1 MMSFTRKFRCFFL
14 IVALL
19 LSVFSVSF
27 AETEAVDSVSG
38 AVIDDSLEEVYK
50 EHFDAICAQYADEL
64 TAQEKNAASD
74 VFDAIGQIN
83 FESEDSLAV
92 RQRVYQ
98 ISSAEELKAVLTGYF
113 DAHDASYSSDAALDA
128 KIREIFTA
136 CGWNLDDYYMT
147 VTRNVSGIPDPVT
160 TTNWY
165 CSFVKK
171 ESSEE
176 EETSVAMTIV
186 LYDED
191 MKVGILSM
199 NADLW

>member
-1 MMSFTRKFRCFFL
+1 MTLVRKVL
-14 IVALL
+14 ILCLVAM
-19 LSVFSVSF
+19 LSLSAVAF
-27 AETEAVDSVSG
+27 AETEAIDPVSG
-38 AVIDDSLEEVYK
+38 AVINDSLEEVYK

-64 TAQEKNAASD
+64 TAQEKNAAIE
-74 VFDAIGQIN
+74 VFDAIGQIH

-113 DAHDASYSSDAALDA
+113 DAHDASYNSDAALDA
-128 KIREIFTA
+128 KIQEIFTA
-136 CGWNLDDYYMT
+136 CGLNLDDYYMT
-147 VTRNVSGIPDPVT
+147 VTRNVGGIPDPVT

-171 ESSEE
+171 ESSED
-176 EETSVAMTIV
+176 EETSVAMRIV

-191 MKVGILSM
+191 MKVGIFSM